1 VVAAAER
8 AGVVFP
14 ERPEP
19 LPEHARGVLGDAL
32 VDKRIIDEHHADL
45 YVGVVVELRE
55 LKGDGTDVRE
65 VCRMWT
71 GRREP
76 EPVSDAR
83 LPGLPL
89 KCYGEFPLVAVPGA
103 DGAGHIRRMLPAE
116 FIRSGL
122 LSWSV
127 GWALSARPTEEEI
140 VNLKTLGGNT
150 WDGALT
156 RIAVGAA
163 AAYMRP
169 WLEENKNEPASAER
183 IAARLACLL
192 NRAYL
197 PARRALRRWRK
208 VTEAQARAGEAK
220 LRRFAALGHEVVWR
234 LRVARIDAAL
244 DSMSIEGDG
253 ADDAASAQQGRGER
267 GDVPMGRRTADD
279 EKLELPVPGEAAG
292 VSRSSSMFLTRGLEA
307 AICDTGFGWTRCV
320 QVDDARV
327 PVVRRTHTGRSWGA
341 RLAAEGEVQQ
351 GQMHS
356 RVLPDLRAPPAT
368 AMPPPPPTPT
378 EAEQAELRAA
388 CPTRAAL

>member
-1 VVAAAER
+1 
-8 AGVVFP
+8 
-14 ERPEP
+14 
-19 LPEHARGVLGDAL
+19 
-32 VDKRIIDEHHADL
+32 
-45 YVGVVVELRE
+45 
-55 LKGDGTDVRE
+55 
-65 VCRMWT
+65 
-71 GRREP
+71 
-76 EPVSDAR
+76 
-83 LPGLPL
+83 
-89 KCYGEFPLVAVPGA
+89 
-103 DGAGHIRRMLPAE
+103 
-116 FIRSGL
+116 
-122 LSWSV
+122 
-127 GWALSARPTEEEI
+127 
-140 VNLKTLGGNT
+140 
-150 WDGALT
+150 
-156 RIAVGAA
+156 
-163 AAYMRP
+163 MRP

-307 AICDTGFGWTRCV
+307 AICGTGFGWTRCV

-341 RLAAEGEVQQ
+341 RLATEEEVRQ
-351 GQMHS
+351 GQLHN
-356 RVLPDLRAPPAT
+356 RALPDLRAPPAT

-378 EAEQAELRAA
+378 EAEQAELREA
-388 CPTRAAL
+388 CPTRAALYKDQEHASSTSTTRRWS